1 MGTTR
6 AVIQAYMDALVS
18 IGDFGQYMA
27 EDVTFTMPDVG
38 IEIHGREDAVA
49 AITSWHQ
56 DVFDARVEVGDMLV
70 DGERAAVE
78 LVFDAAHV
86 KDFLGI
92 SPSGRRVR
100 APYAAFYELRDGAIA
115 EVRVYGVVPTIV
127 MQLTAKDAPEAATAA
142 S

>member
-1 MGTTR
+1 
-6 AVIQAYMDALVS
+6 
-18 IGDFGQYMA
+18 
-27 EDVTFTMPDVG
+27 
-38 IEIHGREDAVA
+38 
-49 AITSWHQ
+49 
-56 DVFDARVEVGDMLV
+56 V
-70 DGERAAVE
+70 DGDRAAVE

-92 SPSGRRVR
+92 SPSGKRVR
-100 APYAAFYELRDGAIA
+100 AAYAAFYELREGVIA

>member
-6 AVIQAYMDALVS
+6 AVIQAYMDALTS
-18 IGDFGQYMA
+18 NGDFGQYMA
-27 EDVTFTMPDVG
+27 EDVTFSMPDVA

-49 AITSWHQ
+49 AIISWHQ

-70 DGERAAVE
+70 DGDRAAVE

-92 SPSGRRVR
+92 SPSGKRVR
-100 APYAAFYELRDGAIA
+100 APYAAFYELREGVIA
-115 EVRVYGVVPTIV
+115 EVRIYGVVPTIV